1 MVTLLDFESVA
12 AAAETALR
20 EKLALEVKAR
30 PQVPPA
36 ALFKPTVKKKKK
48 PKPRGHRH
56 EHRRL
61 TSTSVREQLSIP
73 SDAFVLTTI
82 GTICRRKRQKWALY
96 ALRYLVQK
104 KIDAY
109 YLLVGAPS
117 EKGGQGDPEYV
128 VEFLNSV
135 RKFDLQSRVRLVPF
149 GVSVAPY
156 LTAADLHTS
165 PSSLEAYPLNTLE
178 AMSLGVPVVATAAGD
193 SWTRHDRLLAYTRV
207 RRFLV
212 ARLSGAAPTAPARG
226 TDGGHEQPVRSNE
239 LVDSRQAFLA
249 ACKARH
255 WQFSD
260 LPRARYSTMML
271 LALLGGRPVPPPQS
285 AS

>member
-1 MVTLLDFESVA
+1 MLREGGLSNTNRVPGVHIAPRSGSPSKNDGCPISYNAPPPAALEAVA
-12 AAAETALR
+12 AAADMALR

-36 ALFKPTVKKKKK
+36 ALFKPDVKRAPPKKKKK
-48 PKPRGHRH
+48 RLGHRH
-56 EHRRL
+56 EHRRRL
-61 TSTSVREQLSIP
+61 TSTAVREQLSIP

-109 YLLVGAPS
+109 YVLVGAPS
-117 EKGGQGDPEYV
+117 DKGGKGDPEYV
-128 VEFLNSV
+128 VEFLNAV

-156 LTAADLHTS
+156 LSAADLHTS

-178 AMSLGVPVVATAAGD
+178 AMSVGVPVV
-193 SWTRHDRLLAYTRV
+193 
-207 RRFLV
+207 
-212 ARLSGAAPTAPARG
+212 
-226 TDGGHEQPVRSNE
+226 
-239 LVDSRQAFLA
+239 
-249 ACKARH
+249 
-255 WQFSD
+255 
-260 LPRARYSTMML
+260 RYGVETFTK
-271 LALLGGRPVPPPQS
+271 
-285 AS
+285 

>member
-1 MVTLLDFESVA
+1 MRDE
-12 AAAETALR
+12 
-20 EKLALEVKAR
+20 LAI
-30 PQVPPA
+30 PQ
-36 ALFKPTVKKKKK
+36 
-48 PKPRGHRH
+48 
-56 EHRRL
+56 
-61 TSTSVREQLSIP
+61 
-73 SDAFVLTTI
+73 DAFVLTTI

-156 LTAADLHTS
+156 LSAADLHTS

-178 AMSLGVPVVATAAGD
+178 AMSMGIPVVATAAG
-193 SWTRHDRLLAYTRV
+193 
-207 RRFLV
+207 
-212 ARLSGAAPTAPARG
+212 G
-226 TDGGHEQPVRSNE
+226 TEEQFP
-239 LVDSRQAFLA
+239 
-249 ACKARH
+249 
-255 WQFSD
+255 
-260 LPRARYSTMML
+260 
-271 LALLGGRPVPPPQS
+271 LGG
-285 AS
+285 

>member
-1 MVTLLDFESVA
+1 MARADAIIFVADAQRALWSSCDRGTFHTVRGRPHALAEDDAVSLLDFERVA

-20 EKLALEVKAR
+20 EKLVLEVKAR

-61 TSTSVREQLSIP
+61 TSTSVREQLAIP
-73 SDAFVLTTI
+73 QDAFVLTTI

-109 YLLVGAPS
+109 YVLVGAPS
-117 EKGGQGDPEYV
+117 DKGGQGDPEYV

-156 LTAADLHTS
+156 LSVADLHCS

-178 AMSLGVPVVATAAGD
+178 AMSMGVPVV
-193 SWTRHDRLLAYTRV
+193 R
-207 RRFLV
+207 
-212 ARLSGAAPTAPARG
+212 
-226 TDGGHEQPVRSNE
+226 
-239 LVDSRQAFLA
+239 
-249 ACKARH
+249 
-255 WQFSD
+255 
-260 LPRARYSTMML
+260 
-271 LALLGGRPVPPPQS
+271 
-285 AS
+285 